1 MDLAVLL
8 DCSASVT
15 EHKFALFKEFVG
27 DLMKHFEISKEMTN
41 VAALSFS
48 QYVHPGRKFNDDSSQ
63 DSVLKAIKGLR
74 YEGSFTRLDIALQ
87 QLQDVTF
94 RKAQGA
100 RSDDKG
106 RQPYKS

>member
-8 DCSASVT
+8 DSSASVT
-15 EHKFALFKEFVG
+15 EHKFALFKEFVA

-48 QYVHPGRKFNDDSSQ
+48 QYVYPGRKFNEDSSR
-63 DSVLKAIKGLR
+63 DSILKAIKGLR

-87 QLQDVTF
+87 KLQDVTF

-106 RQPYKS
+106 RQPY